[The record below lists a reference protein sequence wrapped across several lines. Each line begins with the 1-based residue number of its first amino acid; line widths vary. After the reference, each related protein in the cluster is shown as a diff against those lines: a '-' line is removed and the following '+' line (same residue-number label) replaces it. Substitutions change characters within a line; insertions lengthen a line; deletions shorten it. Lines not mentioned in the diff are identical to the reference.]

1 MSGLD
6 RCRGSRNT
14 ARWCSGSH
22 RYDGVTWVVGLSL
35 LHASL
40 LHGGAAHAAS
50 FTAGE
55 PTARG
60 RQPLAAQRG
69 SSLQLPLRTGTEVQ
83 LLLKRR
89 GSAPVSPASH
99 SGQQSRPATQTRS
112 APLASAT
119 APLAS
124 ATAPPASATA
134 PPASATAPPASATA
148 PPASAT
154 APPAFEPS
162 SALQVWGWL
171 LIATSVCLGA
181 AALSY
186 GLTIE
191 CDDQDV
197 PCQRHAG
204 LAIWGGSGIASV
216 GSFVGFTLLHWP
228 SGNTPKQPQVALGV
242 NVGSMPLGLPQLGL
256 FSEARWRSSSNPEP
270 TLVLRIAGW

>member
-6 RCRGSRNT
+6 RCLGRRNT

-69 SSLQLPLRTGTEVQ
+69 SPLQLPLRSGTEVQ

-112 APLASAT
+112 
-119 APLAS
+119 
-124 ATAPPASATA
+124 
-134 PPASATAPPASATA
+134 A

-256 FSEARWRSSSNPEP
+256 FSEARWRSSSNSEP